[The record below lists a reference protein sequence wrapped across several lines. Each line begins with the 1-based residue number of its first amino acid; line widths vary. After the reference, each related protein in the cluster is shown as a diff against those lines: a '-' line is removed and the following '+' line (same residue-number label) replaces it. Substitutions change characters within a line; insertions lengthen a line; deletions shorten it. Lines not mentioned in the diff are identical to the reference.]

1 VSPYFD
7 LGERVFL
14 PDGRFLGEGDFLL
27 DGKGE
32 SFLGEGDFLMVASAF
47 CIFVVDAVVL
57 VFVDGK

>member
-1 VSPYFD
+1 LDGKGESL

-14 PDGRFLGEGDFLL
+14 T

-32 SFLGEGDFLMVASAF
+32 SFLGEGDFLAAASAF
-47 CIFVVDAVVL
+47 RIISVDAVVL